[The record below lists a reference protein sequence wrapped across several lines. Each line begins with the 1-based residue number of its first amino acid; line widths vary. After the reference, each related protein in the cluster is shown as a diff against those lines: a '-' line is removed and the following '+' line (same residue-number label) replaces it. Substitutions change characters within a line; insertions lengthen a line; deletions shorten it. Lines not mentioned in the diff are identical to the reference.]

1 MKRTYVNNAMASKL
15 QVVGS
20 ERTKRTDEENALT
33 RDEAETLLDE
43 LFAAR
48 IEPILAEIVKRLKN
62 AEKKITILEEWMEI
76 LDEEDDGS
84 DVFGT

>member
-1 MKRTYVNNAMASKL
+1 LKRTYVNNAMASKL

-48 IEPILAEIVKRLKN
+48 IEPILSEIVQRLKN

>member
-1 MKRTYVNNAMASKL
+1 MNNAMASKL

-84 DVFGT
+84 DIFGT

>member
-1 MKRTYVNNAMASKL
+1 MANKL

-48 IEPILAEIVKRLKN
+48 IEPILSEIVQRLKN

>member
-1 MKRTYVNNAMASKL
+1 MANKL

-33 RDEAETLLDE
+33 RDEAEALLDE

-48 IEPILAEIVKRLKN
+48 IEPILSEIVKRLKN

-84 DVFGT
+84 DIFGT

>member
-1 MKRTYVNNAMASKL
+1 MASKL

>member
-1 MKRTYVNNAMASKL
+1 MANEL
-15 QVVGS
+15 QVVGG
-20 ERTKRTDEENALT
+20 ERTKRTDEDNALT

>member
-1 MKRTYVNNAMASKL
+1 MASKL

-48 IEPILAEIVKRLKN
+48 IEPILAEIVQRLKN

-84 DVFGT
+84 DIFGT

>member
-1 MKRTYVNNAMASKL
+1 LKRTYVNNTMANKL

-48 IEPILAEIVKRLKN
+48 IEPILSEIVQRLKN

>member
-1 MKRTYVNNAMASKL
+1 MASKL

-48 IEPILAEIVKRLKN
+48 IEPILSEIVQRLKN

>member
-1 MKRTYVNNAMASKL
+1 MASKL

-33 RDEAETLLDE
+33 RDEAEALLDE

-48 IEPILAEIVKRLKN
+48 IEPILSEIVKRLKN

-84 DVFGT
+84 DIFGT

>member
-20 ERTKRTDEENALT
+20 ERTKRTGEENALT

-48 IEPILAEIVKRLKN
+48 IEPILSEIVQRLKN

>member
-1 MKRTYVNNAMASKL
+1 MMADKL
-15 QVVGS
+15 QVVGGP
-20 ERTKRTDEENALT
+20 RANRTDEENALT

-84 DVFGT
+84 DIFGT

>member
-1 MKRTYVNNAMASKL
+1 MADKL
-15 QVVGS
+15 QVVGGP
-20 ERTKRTDEENALT
+20 RAKRTDEENALT
-33 RDEAETLLDE
+33 RDEAEALLDE